1 MGVPGLGTRSH
12 GRRGGG
18 WELVTWT
25 VEGQEG
31 RGRKVTDWEVEVRKG
46 SPWVPM

>member
-31 RGRKVTDWEVEVRKG
+31 SGRKVTDWEVEVRKG
-46 SPWVPM
+46 SPWVPV